1 MIRLAMAVLLV
12 ILLGAGALAVRIN
25 NTPSMPRGLYLLDP
39 LHEPARGDLVS
50 LCAPGA
56 WAALARER
64 GYLGE
69 GLCPEGTKPLL
80 KRLVGVSGDVVAMV
94 PEGVLVNDVARPRSA
109 PHDHDRN
116 GRSLPAPHS
125 GGTIPSGFGLA
136 LSEHP
141 DGFDARY
148 FGWVP
153 LGAMTRVVPLLTFN
167 SME

>member
-1 MIRLAMAVLLV
+1 MIRVAMAVLLV
-12 ILLGAGALAVRIN
+12 CFLVAGALVVRIN
-25 NTPSMPRGLYLLDP
+25 TTPSMPRGLYILDP

-80 KRLVGVSGDVVAMV
+80 KRLVGIPGDVVAME

-109 PHDHDRN
+109 PHGHDRS
-116 GRSLPAPHS
+116 GRPLPAPQS

-153 LGAMTRVVPLLTFN
+153 LDAMTRVVPLLTLN

>member
-1 MIRLAMAVLLV
+1 MIRAAMAILLACLLV
-12 ILLGAGALAVRIN
+12 AGARVLRVN
-25 NTPSMPRGLYLLDP
+25 NTASMPRGIYILDP

-80 KRLVGVSGDVVAMV
+80 KRLVGIPGDVVAMR
-94 PEGVLVNDVARPRSA
+94 PEGVLVNAMARPRSA
-109 PHDHDRN
+109 PHGHDRN
-116 GRSLPAPHS
+116 GRPIPAHFPN
-125 GGTIPSGFGLA
+125 GTIPFGFGLA

-153 LGAMTRVVPLLTFN
+153 LDAMTRVVPLLTFN